1 MKSLK
6 LFLMNKLHNVACTMN
21 RKPRGLLCLSLVL
34 ASFIFQ
40 PTQALHGQEP
50 IRLATRNDIP
60 PYVMNNASTGIE
72 IDLITAIFQEAKIPI
87 EFVQMPRVRMIQMF
101 DDGIIDG
108 ALTQNPNSS
117 KSGCAT
123 NWYLTHHNLAF
134 SLKSR
139 NLTVTSFADLQK
151 YSVLSFDG
159 ARQYLGPQFEQAV
172 QNNKL
177 YVEAADQSVHIEL
190 LYKKRFDVVIGEAW
204 VLRLMQQKRVEE
216 TGLYHKLETH
226 TIMPPTLYSARF
238 KNAALCTAFNEAL
251 TTITLKG
258 KYDQIISHYRQKII
272 QHQE

>member
-6 LFLMNKLHNVACTMN
+6 LFLLNKLHNAACTMN
-21 RKPRGLLCLSLVL
+21 RKPSGLLCLSLVL
-34 ASFIFQ
+34 ISLVFQ
-40 PTQALHGQEP
+40 PTHALYGQDP
-50 IRLATRNDIP
+50 IRLATRKDIP
-60 PYVMNNASTGIE
+60 PYIMNNASTGIE
-72 IDLITAIFQEAKIPI
+72 IDLISAIFKEAGIPI

-101 DDGIIDG
+101 DDGQIDG

-123 NWYLTHHNLAF
+123 NWYLTHHNLGF
-134 SLKSR
+134 SLKKR
-139 NLTVTSFADLQK
+139 NLTITSLADLQK

-172 QNNKL
+172 QKNDL

-190 LYKKRFDVVIGEAW
+190 LYKKRFDIVVGEAW
-204 VLRLMQQKRVEE
+204 VLRLIQQKQVEE
-216 TGLYHKLETH
+216 TGLYHELETH

-238 KNAALCTAFNEAL
+238 KNTALCTAFNEAL

-258 KYDQIISHYRQKII
+258 KYDHIISHYRQKII

>member
-6 LFLMNKLHNVACTMN
+6 LFLINKLRNAARTMN
-21 RKPRGLLCLSLVL
+21 RKPNGLLCLSLVL
-34 ASFIFQ
+34 VSLIFQ
-40 PTQALHGQEP
+40 PTQALYGKEP
-50 IRLATRNDIP
+50 IRLATRKDIP
-60 PYVMNNASTGIE
+60 PYIINNASTGIE
-72 IDLITAIFQEAKIPI
+72 IDLVTAIFHEADIPI

-101 DDGIIDG
+101 DDGLIDG
-108 ALTQNPNSS
+108 ALTQNSSSS

-123 NWYLTHHNLAF
+123 NWYLTHHNLGF

-139 NLTVTSFADLQK
+139 NLTVTSLVDLQK

-159 ARQYLGPQFEQAV
+159 ARQYLGRKFEQAV
-172 QNNKL
+172 QKNKL
-177 YVEAADQSVHIEL
+177 YVEATDQSVHIKL
-190 LYKKRFDVVIGEAW
+190 LYKKRFDLVIGEAW
-204 VLRLMQQKRVEE
+204 VLRLIQHKQAEE
-216 TGLYHKLETH
+216 TGLYHELETH

-238 KNAALCTAFNEAL
+238 RNEALCTTFNEAL